1 MTWLVLMFVGVP
13 IVMLIGWALEK
24 PPPRDPEFDD
34 DWP

>member
-1 MTWLVLMFVGVP
+1 VTWLFFALVGIP

-24 PPPRDPEFDD
+24 PPPRDTEFDD